1 MNSLQAAAA
10 EAFVEILRDAGVP
23 VTIGGKD
30 YQAMVSPSG
39 LAVDLE
45 EGGFTQDGALTV
57 RLLVA
62 HLPIPQ
68 LAHNDTILIGGGMM
82 FTFLK
87 AQGLEVGSSLVEE
100 DRIDL
105 ARQILASA
113 AEKGVHLVL
122 PTDTVVADRFADDA
136 TKRTVPVTGMEAG
149 WMGGEAGSAEVVRC
163 LLLLSARAMTA
174 RSSSISNGL
183 RR

>member
-1 MNSLQAAAA
+1 VNSIQAAAA

-62 HLPIPQ
+62 HLPTPPP
-68 LAHNDTILIGGGMM
+68 AHNDTILIGSERY
-82 FTFLK
+82 K
-87 AQGLEVGSSLVEE
+87 IEE
-100 DRIDL
+100 INRKPGAGIIEYRV
-105 ARQILASA
+105 AR
-113 AEKGVHLVL
+113 
-122 PTDTVVADRFADDA
+122 R
-136 TKRTVPVTGMEAG
+136 
-149 WMGGEAGSAEVVRC
+149 
-163 LLLLSARAMTA
+163 
-174 RSSSISNGL
+174 
-183 RR
+183 